1 MKSIQGKFKKKKPT
15 DLLTTSFQPSSLF
28 WPLLGL
34 VRLSLL
40 LGDVTGRAIDLNGE
54 GKELEV
60 ESTAS
65 GVLWRWAKKHYK
77 LNLFILSIYTKSY
90 VNIFMV

>member
-1 MKSIQGKFKKKKPT
+1 MTST

-28 WPLLGL
+28 WLLLGL

-40 LGDVTGRAIDLNGE
+40 LGEVTGKAIVLNGD

-60 ESTAS
+60 EIESMVSETLKRQEECWVKMERKGEAMTN
-65 GVLWRWAKKHYK
+65 H
-77 LNLFILSIYTKSY
+77 LFWICSIGA
-90 VNIFMV
+90 

>member
-1 MKSIQGKFKKKKPT
+1 MYIKMCTQTFQALKWLKKTT

-40 LGDVTGRAIDLNGE
+40 LGEVTGRAIDLNGE
-54 GKELEV
+54 GRELEV
-60 ESTAS
+60 ESTMS
-65 GVLWRWAKKHYK
+65 GVL
-77 LNLFILSIYTKSY
+77 
-90 VNIFMV
+90 